1 MSITD
6 YQYILPRFQTHYGP
20 FLSSF
25 YSEDLQLLFSVDH
38 TSLHLAYGGWMV
50 NSLFSVPSDF

>member
-25 YSEDLQLLFSVDH
+25 YSEDLQLLFSVGH
-38 TSLHLAYGGWMV
+38 TS
-50 NSLFSVPSDF
+50 